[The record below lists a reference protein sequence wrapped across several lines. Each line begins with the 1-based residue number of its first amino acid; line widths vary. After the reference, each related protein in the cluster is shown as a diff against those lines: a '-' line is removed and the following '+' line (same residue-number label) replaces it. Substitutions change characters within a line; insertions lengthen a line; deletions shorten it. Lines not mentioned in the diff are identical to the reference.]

1 MSIRSGLAAQLGAA
15 SETTWGTAVTP
26 DHFYEF
32 ISEDINLKVERLESK
47 GLRSNN
53 RVLRT
58 DRWAATQQRIEGKV
72 DIEVPTKG
80 MSLWLRQ
87 ALGSTTVTTPS
98 GATLA
103 RLHRSVLGDPYG
115 TGLTVQV
122 GRPDTS
128 GTVQPFTYAGVKVD
142 QLSLSNS
149 VGDFLKAEM
158 TLVGKS
164 EVTNTS
170 LATATYPITG
180 SASAFQYLNWTQ
192 GAITIGGSPVGVV
205 TDFSVDV
212 NSNIKSD
219 RYFLGAATMNEPIIA
234 AMTEIS
240 GSVTVEFDGLTN
252 YNRFV
257 NGTVAALTAT
267 WTGATA
273 IESTT
278 YPSLLVS
285 LANVR
290 FDGDTP
296 NVKGPD
302 IITHDLK
309 WKALYDGTTG
319 PIVIDYT
326 TSDSAV

>member
-32 ISEDINLKVERLESK
+32 LSEDINLKVDRLESK
-47 GLRSNN
+47 GLRVNN

-58 DRWAATQQRIEGKV
+58 DRWAATQQRIEGKI
-72 DIEVPTKG
+72 DFEVPTKG
-80 MSLWLRQ
+80 MSLWLKN
-87 ALGSTTVTTPS
+87 ALGSTTITTPS
-98 GATLA
+98 GATNA
-103 RLHRSVLGDPYG
+103 RLHRSTLADPYG
-115 TGLTVQV
+115 LGLTVQV
-122 GRPDTS
+122 GRPDSS

-149 VGDFLKAEM
+149 VGDFLKAEIN
-158 TLVGKS
+158 LVGKS
-164 EVTNTS
+164 ESTGTS
-170 LATATYPITG
+170 LATATYPITSG
-180 SASAFQYLNWTQ
+180 SAAYQYLNWTQ
-192 GAITIGGSPVGVV
+192 GAITIGGSAVGVV
-205 TDFSVDV
+205 TDIKIDI
-212 NSNIKSD
+212 NNNIKSD
-219 RYFLGAATMNEPIIA
+219 RYFLGAATMSEPIIA

-240 GSVTVEFDGLTN
+240 GSVTVEFDGLTS

-278 YPSLLVS
+278 YPSLLVN

-302 IITHDLK
+302 VITHDLK
-309 WKALYDGTTG
+309 FKALYDGTNG

-326 TSDSAV
+326 TSDTAV

>member
-32 ISEDINLKVERLESK
+32 LSEDINLKVERLESK

-58 DRWAATQQRIEGKV
+58 DRWAATQQRIEGKI
-72 DIEVPTKG
+72 DLEVPTKG
-80 MSLWLRQ
+80 MSLWIKQ
-87 ALGSTTVTTPS
+87 ALGSTTVSTPS

-115 TGLTVQV
+115 LGLTVQV
-122 GRPDTS
+122 GRPDS
-128 GTVQPFTYAGVKVD
+128 AGTVQPFTYAGCKVD
-142 QLSLSNS
+142 QLSLMNG

-158 TLVGKS
+158 NIVGKS
-164 EVTNTS
+164 ETTGTG
-170 LATATYPITG
+170 LATAVYPITG
-180 SASAFQYLNWTQ
+180 GAASFAYLNWTQ
-192 GAITIGGSPVGVV
+192 GAITIAGSPVGVV
-205 TDFSVDV
+205 TDIKIDI
-212 NSNIKSD
+212 NNNIKSD
-219 RYFLGAATMNEPIIA
+219 RYFLGAATMSEPIIA

-278 YPSLLVS
+278 YPAVLVN
-285 LANVR
+285 LPNVR

-302 IITHDLK
+302 VITHDLK
-309 WKALYDGTTG
+309 FKVLYDGSTG
-319 PIVIDYT
+319 PITIDQT
-326 TSDSAV
+326 TTDTAV

>member
-32 ISEDINLKVERLESK
+32 LSEDINLKVDRLESK
-47 GLRSNN
+47 GLRVNN

-58 DRWAATQQRIEGKV
+58 DRWAATQQRIEGKI
-72 DIEVPTKG
+72 DLEVPTKG
-80 MSLWLRQ
+80 MSLWLKN
-87 ALGSTTVTTPS
+87 ALGSTTITTPS
-98 GATLA
+98 GATNA

-115 TGLTVQV
+115 LGLTVQV
-122 GRPDTS
+122 GRPDSS

-149 VGDFLKAEM
+149 VGDFLKAEIN
-158 TLVGKS
+158 LVGKS
-164 EVTNTS
+164 ETTSTS
-170 LATATYPITG
+170 LATATYPITSG
-180 SASAFQYLNWTQ
+180 SAAYQYLNWTQ
-192 GAITIGGSPVGVV
+192 GAVTIGGSAVGVV
-205 TDFSVDV
+205 TDISVDI
-212 NSNIKSD
+212 NNNMKSD
-219 RYFLGAATMNEPIIA
+219 RYFLGAATMSEPIIA

-240 GSVTVEFDGLTN
+240 GSMTVEFDGLTN

-257 NGTVAALTAT
+257 NGTIAAVTAT
-267 WTGATA
+267 WTGSTA
-273 IESTT
+273 IEGST
-278 YPSLLVS
+278 YPSLLVN

-302 IITHDLK
+302 VVMMDLK
-309 WKALYDGTTG
+309 WKALYDGTNG

-326 TSDSAV
+326 TSDTAV

>member
-32 ISEDINLKVERLESK
+32 LSEDINLKVDRLESK
-47 GLRSNN
+47 GLRANN

-58 DRWAATQQRIEGKV
+58 DRWAATQQRIEGKI
-72 DIEVPTKG
+72 DFEVPTKG
-80 MSLWLRQ
+80 MSLWLKN
-87 ALGSTTVTTPS
+87 ALGSTTITTPS
-98 GATLA
+98 GATNA
-103 RLHRSVLGDPYG
+103 RLHRSVLSDPYG
-115 TGLTVQV
+115 LGLTVQV
-122 GRPDTS
+122 GRPDSS

-149 VGDFLKAEM
+149 VGDFLKAEIN
-158 TLVGKS
+158 LVGKS
-164 EVTNTS
+164 ESTGTS
-170 LATATYPITG
+170 LATATYPITSG
-180 SASAFQYLNWTQ
+180 SAAYQYLNWTQ
-192 GAITIGGSPVGVV
+192 GAVTIGGSAVGVV
-205 TDFSVDV
+205 TAINVDI
-212 NSNIKSD
+212 NNNMKSD
-219 RYFLGAATMNEPIIA
+219 RYFLGAATMSEPIIA

-240 GSVTVEFDGLTN
+240 GSMTVEFDGLTN

-257 NGTVAALTAT
+257 NGTIAAVTAT
-267 WTGATA
+267 WTGSTA
-273 IESTT
+273 IEGST
-278 YPSLLVS
+278 YPSLLVN

-302 IITHDLK
+302 VITHDLK
-309 WKALYDGTTG
+309 FKALYDGTNG

-326 TSDSAV
+326 TSDTAV

>member
-32 ISEDINLKVERLESK
+32 LSEDINLKVDRLESK
-47 GLRSNN
+47 GLRVNN

-58 DRWAATQQRIEGKV
+58 DRWAATQQRSEGKI
-72 DIEVPTKG
+72 DLEVPTKG
-80 MSLWLRQ
+80 MSLWLKN
-87 ALGSTTVTTPS
+87 ALGSTTITTPS
-98 GATLA
+98 GATNA

-115 TGLTVQV
+115 LGLTVQV
-122 GRPDTS
+122 GRPDSS

-149 VGDFLKAEM
+149 VGDFLKAEIN
-158 TLVGKS
+158 LVGKS
-164 EVTNTS
+164 ETTSTS
-170 LATATYPITG
+170 LATATYPITSG
-180 SASAFQYLNWTQ
+180 SAAYQYLNWTQ
-192 GAITIGGSPVGVV
+192 GAVTIGGSAVGVV
-205 TDFSVDV
+205 TDISVDI
-212 NSNIKSD
+212 NNNMKSD
-219 RYFLGAATMNEPIIA
+219 RYFLGAATMSEPIIA

-240 GSVTVEFDGLTN
+240 GSMTVEFDGLTN

-257 NGTVAALTAT
+257 NGTIAAVTAT
-267 WTGATA
+267 WTGSTA
-273 IESTT
+273 IEGST
-278 YPSLLVS
+278 YPSLLVN

-302 IITHDLK
+302 VVMMDLK
-309 WKALYDGTTG
+309 WKALYDGTNG

-326 TSDSAV
+326 TSDTAV

>member
-1 MSIRSGLAAQLGAA
+1 MAIRSGLAAQLGAA

-32 ISEDINLKVERLESK
+32 LSEDINLKVDRLESK

-58 DRWAATQQRIEGKV
+58 DRWAATQQRIEGKI
-72 DIEVPTKG
+72 DLEVPTKG
-80 MSLWLRQ
+80 MSLWLKN
-87 ALGSTTVTTPS
+87 ALGSTAVSTPS

-103 RLHRSVLGDPYG
+103 RLHRTTLGDPYG
-115 TGLTVQV
+115 LGLTVQV

-128 GTVQPFTYAGVKVD
+128 GTVRAFTYAGCKVD
-142 QLSLSNS
+142 SLSLSNS

-158 TLVGKS
+158 NVVGKS
-164 EVTNTS
+164 ETTATA
-170 LATATYPITG
+170 LATATYPITSG
-180 SASAFQYLNWTQ
+180 AASFDYLNWTQ

-205 TDFSVDV
+205 TDFSVEV
-212 NSNIKSD
+212 NNNLKSD

-240 GSVTVEFDGLTN
+240 GSMTVEFDGLTN

-257 NGTVAALTAT
+257 NGTIAAVTAT

-273 IESTT
+273 IEGST
-278 YPSLLVS
+278 YPSLLVN

-296 NVKGPD
+296 SVKGPD
-302 IITHDLK
+302 VITHDLK
-309 WKALYDGTTG
+309 FKALYDGSTG

-326 TSDSAV
+326 TSDTAV